1 MDTIRHH
8 EQGILH
14 HKEEHLTSSAFIT
27 DIVIGMSDG
36 LTVPFALAAGLSGAV
51 DSNAL
56 VVTAGI
62 AEIVAGSIAMG
73 LGGFLAGQTEVEHY
87 AAEQKREYWEVDN
100 LRQREIDETKEI
112 FADMGISAHLQDELV
127 NEISKDKDKWVE
139 FMMKYEL
146 GLEKPDPNQAR
157 KSALTIGLS
166 YAAGGMVPLLPYFF
180 TNTPSEG
187 LAWSAVTTLICL
199 FIFGYFKSK
208 ATGQHPWIGALKVT
222 AIGAVAAAA
231 AFGVAKLFE

>member
-1 MDTIRHH
+1 METIRHH
-8 EQGILH
+8 EDQIL
-14 HKEEHLTSSAFIT
+14 HKEEHLSSSAFIT

-87 AAEQKREYWEVDN
+87 DAEQKREYWEVDH
-100 LRQREIDETKEI
+100 LPEREKAEIKEI
-112 FADMGISAHLQDELV
+112 FADMGVSESLQNQVVED
-127 NEISKDKDKWVE
+127 IAKDKDKWVE

-146 GLEKPDPNQAR
+146 GLQKPDPNQAR
-157 KSALTIGLS
+157 KSALTIGIS
-166 YAAGGMVPLLPYFF
+166 YALGGIVPLLPYFF
-180 TNTPSEG
+180 TKTPSEG
-187 LAWSAVTTLICL
+187 LVWSAAMTLVCL
-199 FIFGYFKSK
+199 FIFGYFKSR
-208 ATGQHPWIGALKVT
+208 ATGQAPLFGAFKVT
-222 AIGAVAAAA
+222 LIGAVAAAA
-231 AFGVAKLFE
+231 AFGVAKLFD

>member
-8 EQGILH
+8 ETTIL

-27 DIVIGMSDG
+27 NIVIGMSDG

-87 AAEQKREYWEVDN
+87 DAEQKREYWEIEN

-112 FADMGISAHLQDELV
+112 FADMGLSPELQEKV
-127 NEISKDKDKWVE
+127 TQEIAKDKDKWVE

-157 KSALTIGLS
+157 KSALTIGIS
-166 YAAGGMVPLLPYFF
+166 YAIGGMVPLLPYFI
-180 TNTPSEG
+180 TSTPFEG
-187 LAWSAVTTLICL
+187 LIWSAVTTLICL

-208 ATGQHPWIGALKVT
+208 ATGQHPWLGAVKVT
-222 AIGAVAAAA
+222 LIGAVAAAA

>member
-8 EQGILH
+8 ENSIL
-14 HKEEHLTSSAFIT
+14 HKEEHLSSSAFIT

-87 AAEQKREYWEVDN
+87 DAEQKREYWEIEN

-112 FADMGISAHLQDELV
+112 FAEMGLSPELQEKV
-127 NEISKDKDKWVE
+127 TQEIAKDKNKWVE

-157 KSALTIGLS
+157 KSALTIGIS
-166 YAAGGMVPLLPYFF
+166 YALGGMVPLLPYFF
-180 TNTPSEG
+180 TSTPFEG
-187 LAWSAVTTLICL
+187 LIWSAVTTLICL

-208 ATGQHPWIGALKVT
+208 VTGQHPWLGALKVT
-222 AIGAVAAAA
+222 LIGAVAAAA

>member
-8 EQGILH
+8 ETTIL

-87 AAEQKREYWEVDN
+87 DAEQKREYWEIEN

-112 FADMGISAHLQDELV
+112 FADMGLSPELQEKV
-127 NEISKDKDKWVE
+127 TQEIAKDKDKWVE

-157 KSALTIGLS
+157 KSALTIGIS
-166 YAAGGMVPLLPYFF
+166 YAIGGMVPLLPYFI
-180 TNTPSEG
+180 TSTPFEG
-187 LAWSAVTTLICL
+187 LIWSAVTTLICL

-208 ATGQHPWIGALKVT
+208 ATGQHPWLGAVKVT
-222 AIGAVAAAA
+222 LIGAVAAAA